1 MSAKT
6 GIEWC
11 DSTWSPI
18 RARVLPMAAMI
29 ARVQGYT
36 SLVQIAEK
44 MAGRV
49 GQHCEHVSPGC
60 EYCYAET
67 NNHRCL
73 PGNGTGLPYDRRSRD
88 LIETFLDEKALLLP
102 LKWKPVRDTV
112 WGPEGVPVGVHDRP
126 RRIFVENQSDL
137 FGEWVPDELIDRV
150 FAVMSLCPQHIF
162 QILTKRPERM
172 FDYFTKF
179 GTASL
184 EVRWALI
191 GQHFPSI
198 APSCGP
204 VYKSS
209 GLPLPNVWLGVSAE
223 NQETANR
230 RIPLL
235 LQTPAA
241 MRFLSAEPLLGPL
254 DLEHILYRDD
264 DVDCLWNS
272 LTAYHEVLNSTS
284 MDIVATADDGVT
296 KLDWVICGGESGP
309 GARPMHPDWARLL
322 RDQCAAAG
330 VAFFFKQW
338 GAYKN
343 GSDFKPD
350 AIAVLGDGRICDGTV
365 GQLTELDRQAPVF
378 GATLM
383 RRVGKKAAGSL
394 LDDREHKAF
403 PVPR

>member
-1 MSAKT
+1 
-6 GIEWC
+6 
-11 DSTWSPI
+11 
-18 RARVLPMAAMI
+18 MAA
-29 ARVQGYT
+29 
-36 SLVQIAEK
+36 
-44 MAGRV
+44 
-49 GQHCEHVSPGC
+49 
-60 EYCYAET
+60 
-67 NNHRCL
+67 
-73 PGNGTGLPYDRRSRD
+73 
-88 LIETFLDEKALLLP
+88 
-102 LKWKPVRDTV
+102 
-112 WGPEGVPVGVHDRP
+112 EGVPVGVHDRP